1 VGRDQPIHLD
11 WAITGPTHVLCSC
24 NGQKG
29 KEEKEEEEE
38 EEEGYLARW
47 WSGLGVGSA
56 NGSRGIG

>member
-1 VGRDQPIHLD
+1 LD

-38 EEEGYLARW
+38 EEEGYLTRW